1 MAPPVKTGLDGSLGR
16 TDAEATLE
24 RGSASPVPS
33 KHTRTLR
40 PYRPVSSLERIDP
53 HANPEPLK
61 LDWNESTIPPSPL
74 VIERIQAFLGN
85 THHLNWYPDQRAAAL
100 TERLARYTG
109 QPESRI
115 LVTSGSDA
123 ALENLCQT
131 YLGPRDEVV
140 VPSPSYTHFLVY
152 AGARGSRIQTVYG
165 EDPFTLDIDSVLK
178 AITFKTKMIY
188 LVSPCNPTGVVW
200 PASVVARIARVAPQ
214 AIVVVDEAYHEF
226 SGETAVGLVE
236 SYSNVVVT
244 RTFSKSFGIAGLR
257 VGYLVAPEAVINDV
271 RRIFNPKSVN
281 VLGQIAAAAALD
293 DLEYLYSYVSDV
305 TAAKPILQAWF
316 EERGFG
322 VVDTPANFLMVK
334 VPHTGTFIQLLEEE
348 GVYIRDRSMQRQLER
363 YVRISVGTVEQTHEL
378 CRRLERVVAR
388 LPHIA

>member
-1 MAPPVKTGLDGSLGR
+1 MTSPIESGIVEAQEQTEGTQPSAPPI
-16 TDAEATLE
+16 
-24 RGSASPVPS
+24 PS
-33 KHTRTLR
+33 KHTQNLR

-100 TERLARYTG
+100 TQRLSSYTG

-131 YLGPRDEVV
+131 YLGPHDEVV

-152 AGARGSRIQTVYG
+152 AGARGSRIRTVYG
-165 EDPFTLDIDSVLK
+165 DDPFTLDVDSVLR
-178 AITFKTKMIY
+178 AITFKTKMVY
-188 LVSPCNPTGVVW
+188 LVSPCNPTGIIW
-200 PASVVARIARVAPQ
+200 PASVVARIARAAPQ
-214 AIVVVDEAYHEF
+214 ALIVVDEAYHEF
-226 SGETAVGLVE
+226 CGESAVGLVE
-236 SYSNVVVT
+236 TYSNVAVT

-257 VGYLVAPEAVINDV
+257 VGYLMASEAVINDV

-281 VLGQIAAAAALD
+281 VLGQIAATAALD
-293 DLEYLYSYVSDV
+293 DLEYLYSYVADV
-305 TAAKPILQAWF
+305 TTAKPILADWF
-316 EERGFG
+316 RSNGFH
-322 VVDTPANFLMVK
+322 VVSTPANFLMVK
-334 VPHTGTFIQLLEEE
+334 VPHTGTFIQLLEDE
-348 GVYIRDRSMQRQLER
+348 GVFIRDRSMQRQLER

-378 CRRLERVVAR
+378 CRRLERVIAQ
-388 LPHIA
+388 LPTFA